1 MDVNQFREFAK
12 SAVDFV
18 ADYLEN
24 IRDRPVLPSV
34 EPGYLHKLVPDEV
47 PEQPEQ
53 WQEVMKDMER
63 VILPGVTHWQSPN
76 FHAYYP
82 TATSFPSIVGE
93 MIASGLGI
101 IGFSWICSPACT
113 ELEVVL
119 MDWLGKFLDLPAS
132 FLNCSEGPGG
142 GVIQGSASE
151 AILVAILA
159 AREQTVRRVKLEH
172 PEMSESEIRGKLVS
186 YSSDQSNSCVEK
198 AGLLA
203 AVPIR
208 LIKADDNG
216 SLRGE
221 ELEKTVLTD
230 IENGLIP
237 IICIATF
244 GTTGTCAYD
253 HMDELGPICKKYN
266 IWLHID
272 AAYAGAALCCPEY
285 RPLMSGIDWA
295 DSFNFNLHKWMMVN
309 FDCCAMW
316 LKNADTLVEAFSV
329 DRIYLNHQFQGQSK
343 APDYRHW
350 QIPLGRRFRAL
361 KVWIVLRT
369 IGAENIRNNIR
380 KHIHLAELFENYVK
394 MDDRFEIVSARS
406 MGLVCFRLK
415 GDCSLTRQLLEKI
428 TERKQI
434 YMIQAK
440 CNEKLMMR
448 FVVAGLDPN
457 EKDIEFAWNEI
468 VGQTCELLQPRKLA
482 VDDSVIDKVANNFA
496 TILTT
501 ASHQEKLK

>member
-1 MDVNQFREFAK
+1 
-12 SAVDFV
+12 
-18 ADYLEN
+18 
-24 IRDRPVLPSV
+24 
-34 EPGYLHKLVPDEV
+34 
-47 PEQPEQ
+47 
-53 WQEVMKDMER
+53 
-63 VILPGVTHWQSPN
+63 
-76 FHAYYP
+76 
-82 TATSFPSIVGE
+82 
-93 MIASGLGI
+93 
-101 IGFSWICSPACT
+101 
-113 ELEVVL
+113 
-119 MDWLGKFLDLPAS
+119 MDWLGKFLDLPSS

-151 AILVAILA
+151 AILVAVLA
-159 AREQTVRRVKLEH
+159 AREQAVRTTKLQH

-208 LIKADDNG
+208 LIKADENG
-216 SLRGE
+216 SLRGQAFE
-221 ELEKTVLTD
+221 DAVQAD
-230 IENGLIP
+230 INNGLIP

-253 HMDELGPICKKYN
+253 KMDELGPICKKYK

-272 AAYAGAALCCPEY
+272 AAYAGAALCCPEF
-285 RPLMSGIDWA
+285 RPLMNGIDWA

-316 LKNADTLVEAFSV
+316 LKNADTLVDAFSV
-329 DRIYLNHQFQGQSK
+329 DRIYLSHQFQGQLK

-380 KHIHLAELFENYVK
+380 SQVKLAEMFENFVK
-394 MDDRFEIVSARS
+394 TDDRFEIVCERS

-428 TERKQI
+428 TAQKNI
-434 YMIQAK
+434 YMIQAT
-440 CNEKLMMR
+440 CNGKLMMR
-448 FVVAGLDPN
+448 FVVAGMDPK
-457 EKDIEFAWNEI
+457 ESDIEFAWNEI
-468 VGQTCELLQPRKLA
+468 IGQTDELLQSEKLA
-482 VDDSVIDKVANNFA
+482 VDDGVIDKVTNNFA
-496 TILTT
+496 TTLST
-501 ASHQEKLK
+501 AVHEEKLK

>member
-1 MDVNQFREFAK
+1 
-12 SAVDFV
+12 
-18 ADYLEN
+18 
-24 IRDRPVLPSV
+24 
-34 EPGYLHKLVPDEV
+34 
-47 PEQPEQ
+47 
-53 WQEVMKDMER
+53 
-63 VILPGVTHWQSPN
+63 
-76 FHAYYP
+76 
-82 TATSFPSIVGE
+82 
-93 MIASGLGI
+93 
-101 IGFSWICSPACT
+101 
-113 ELEVVL
+113 
-119 MDWLGKFLDLPAS
+119 MDWLGKFLDLPAP

-151 AILVAILA
+151 AILVAVLA
-159 AREQTVRRVKLEH
+159 AREQTVRRMKLDH
-172 PEMSESEIRGKLVS
+172 PDMSESDVRGKLVA

-208 LIKADDNG
+208 LIKADESG
-216 SLRGE
+216 SLRGDA
-221 ELEKTVLTD
+221 LENAVRTD

-237 IICIATF
+237 IICVATF

-253 HMDELGPICKKYN
+253 RLVELGPICKKYN

-316 LKNADTLVEAFSV
+316 LKNADTLVDAFSV
-329 DRIYLNHQFQGQSK
+329 DRIYLNHQFQGESK

-380 KHIHLAELFENYVK
+380 KQIKLAEMFENFVK
-394 MDDRFEIVSARS
+394 TDDRFEIVSARS

-415 GDCSLTRQLLEKI
+415 GDCNLTKQLLDRI
-428 TERKQI
+428 TERKRI
-434 YMIQAK
+434 YMIKAT
-440 CNEKLMMR
+440 CNEKIMMR
-448 FVVAGLDPN
+448 FVVAGMDPN
-457 EKDIEFAWNEI
+457 ESDVEFAWNEI
-468 VGQTCELLQPRKLA
+468 VGQATELIQCEKLA
-482 VDDSVIDKVANNFA
+482 VQEEAIAKLTNNFA
-496 TILTT
+496 STLTT
-501 ASHQEKLK
+501 ALSGEKTK

>member
-1 MDVNQFREFAK
+1 
-12 SAVDFV
+12 
-18 ADYLEN
+18 
-24 IRDRPVLPSV
+24 
-34 EPGYLHKLVPDEV
+34 
-47 PEQPEQ
+47 
-53 WQEVMKDMER
+53 
-63 VILPGVTHWQSPN
+63 
-76 FHAYYP
+76 
-82 TATSFPSIVGE
+82 
-93 MIASGLGI
+93 
-101 IGFSWICSPACT
+101 
-113 ELEVVL
+113 
-119 MDWLGKFLDLPAS
+119 MDWLGKFLDLPES
-132 FLNCSEGPGG
+132 FLNCSEGRGG

-151 AILVAILA
+151 AILVAVLA
-159 AREQTVRRVKLEH
+159 AREQTVRRMKLEQ
-172 PEMSESEIRGKLVS
+172 PNMSESEIRGKLVS

-208 LIKADDNG
+208 LIKADETG
-216 SLRGE
+216 SLRGKAFE
-221 ELEKTVLTD
+221 NAIVTD
-230 IENGLIP
+230 INNGLIP

-253 HMDELGPICKKYN
+253 DLHELGPICKKYN

-329 DRIYLNHQFQGQSK
+329 DRIYLSHQFQGESK

-380 KHIHLAELFENYVK
+380 KQIKLAEMFENYVK
-394 MDDRFEIVSARS
+394 SDDRFEIVSARS

-428 TERKQI
+428 TDRKKI
-434 YMIQAK
+434 YMIQAT
-440 CNEKLMMR
+440 CNEKLMLR
-448 FVVAGLDPN
+448 FVVCGLDPK
-457 EKDIEFAWNEI
+457 ESDVEFAWNEI
-468 VGQTCELLQPRKLA
+468 IGQTSELLHSKNL
-482 VDDSVIDKVANNFA
+482 VLEEDVIDKVANNFS
-496 TILTT
+496 TTLT
-501 ASHQEKLK
+501 AAFHEEKLK

>member
-1 MDVNQFREFAK
+1 
-12 SAVDFV
+12 
-18 ADYLEN
+18 
-24 IRDRPVLPSV
+24 
-34 EPGYLHKLVPDEV
+34 
-47 PEQPEQ
+47 
-53 WQEVMKDMER
+53 
-63 VILPGVTHWQSPN
+63 
-76 FHAYYP
+76 
-82 TATSFPSIVGE
+82 
-93 MIASGLGI
+93 
-101 IGFSWICSPACT
+101 
-113 ELEVVL
+113 

-159 AREQTVRRVKLEH
+159 AREQTVRTMKLKH
-172 PEMSESEIRGKLVS
+172 PELSESEIRGKLVS

-208 LIKADDNG
+208 LIKTDENG

-221 ELEKTVLTD
+221 AFENAVVTD
-230 IENGLIP
+230 IANGLIP

-253 HMDELGPICKKYN
+253 KMDEIGPICKKYN

-272 AAYAGAALCCPEY
+272 AAYAGAALCCPEL
-285 RPLMSGIDWA
+285 RPLMNGIDWA
-295 DSFNFNLHKWMMVN
+295 DSFNFNLHKWMMVS

-329 DRIYLNHQFQGQSK
+329 DRIYLNHQFQGESK

-380 KHIHLAELFENYVK
+380 RQVKLAEMFENFVK
-394 MDDRFEIVSARS
+394 TDDRFEIVSARS

-415 GDCSLTRQLLEKI
+415 GDCSLTRRLLQMI
-428 TERKQI
+428 TEQKKI
-434 YMIQAK
+434 YMIQAT
-440 CNEKLMMR
+440 CNGQLMMR
-448 FVVAGLDPN
+448 FVVAGLDPK
-457 EKDIEFAWNEI
+457 ESDIEYAWNEI
-468 VGQTCELLQPRKLA
+468 IGQTSELLQSRKSA
-482 VDDSVIDKVANNFA
+482 VDDDVIDKVTNNFA
-496 TILTT
+496 TTLTT
-501 ASHQEKLK
+501 AHHEEKLK